1 MGGGE
6 RISRRFLKTSGGSC
20 LHLRR
25 HGTPRLGKLAR
36 AKSLRSQRA
45 GTIHLQQPCD
55 SDAYPWL
62 ATPSRGI
69 STHSRHRR
77 RSHFGGGSRTFSPP
91 SAPPHVI
98 RRPLGFRSKQQH
110 EHTRLLLLV
119 RCLTRKPLHHLSRR
133 RLPVHFGERG
143 YSRELVRTI
152 AAELRQQVLA
162 SAFILALPVAFI
174 PQS

>member
-1 MGGGE
+1 MTKAPPTTQTRACLE
-6 RISRRFLKTSGGSC
+6 HRDLCHCVVLVNTLLNITAALSRPGRC
-20 LHLRR
+20 
-25 HGTPRLGKLAR
+25 
-36 AKSLRSQRA
+36 
-45 GTIHLQQPCD
+45 
-55 SDAYPWL
+55 
-62 ATPSRGI
+62 
-69 STHSRHRR
+69 
-77 RSHFGGGSRTFSPP
+77 SHFGGGSRTFSPP

-98 RRPLGFRSKQQH
+98 RRPLGFRSKQQR

-143 YSRELVRTI
+143 HSRELVRTI
-152 AAELRQQVLA
+152 AAGLRQQALA